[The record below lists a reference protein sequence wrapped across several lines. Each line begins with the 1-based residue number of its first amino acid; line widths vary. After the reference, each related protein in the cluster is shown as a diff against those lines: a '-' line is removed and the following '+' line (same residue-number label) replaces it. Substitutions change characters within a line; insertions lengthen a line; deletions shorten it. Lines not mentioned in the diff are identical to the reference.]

1 MDFRRRRPHG
11 SGMAA
16 EPQISDITVTR
27 LAWVDRLLDEVA
39 TPGGRLRITL
49 GLGSGLARRS
59 GDPPGV
65 IWAIGDRGPNIKVG
79 AAVEDHGLVQ
89 LSDLARFEGAKIM
102 PRPAIGPML
111 AQLRVEVDKVVCL
124 QVLPLRDATGAA
136 FDGLPGPGGDLA
148 TMEPAFDLSGA
159 ALAPSLSGGDTEG
172 VVALA
177 DGTFRVADE
186 YGPSILVV
194 GADGVVVAR
203 WVPKGEGG
211 ALAGAAYRV
220 EDMLPALS
228 ARRRLNR
235 GFEALALSPDETRL
249 HVILQSPLA
258 AEDEIAA
265 EGQGRARL
273 WTLDARTGA
282 PLAEHFY
289 PFDAPETFRRDAE
302 AGPVGPEDLK
312 VSEAV
317 SLGGDQLLVLER
329 ISRTSKLYRVTLD
342 APVLTK
348 TLVLS
353 TDDWPEIDVDLEGMA
368 LLSDRELLLSTDNDF
383 GVEGRETAFFRV
395 SFAVPLADS
404 GVAKGPAWTAT
415 T

>member
-1 MDFRRRRPHG
+1 
-11 SGMAA
+11 MAVPSA
-16 EPQISDITVTR
+16 PFAAAITVTR
-27 LAWVDRLLDEVA
+27 LAWTDYALDEVE
-39 TPGGRLRITL
+39 TPGGRLHITL
-49 GLGSGLARRS
+49 GLGSGLARRA

-79 AAVEDHGLVQ
+79 PAMQDHGLAH
-89 LSDLARFEGAKIM
+89 LSGLAGLEGAKIM

-111 AQLRVEVDKVVCL
+111 AQLRVEADTVTCL
-124 QVLPLRDATGAA
+124 QVLPLRDATGAT
-136 FDGLPGPGGDLA
+136 FDGLPGPGGDAA

-159 ALAPSLSGGDTEG
+159 SLSSSLAGADTEG

-177 DGTFRVADE
+177 DGTFRVAEE

-194 GADGVVVAR
+194 DAGGVVQAR
-203 WVPKGEGG
+203 WVPKGGAD

-220 EDMLPALS
+220 EDVLPALA

-235 GFEALALSPDETRL
+235 GFEALALSPDEARL
-249 HVILQSPLA
+249 HVILQSPLGG
-258 AEDEIAA
+258 EDEVDP
-265 EGQGRARL
+265 QGRDRARL

-312 VSEAV
+312 ISEAV
-317 SLGGDQLLVLER
+317 SLGGEHLLVLER

-342 APVLTK
+342 ARILIK

-353 TDDWPEIDVDLEGMA
+353 TDDWPWIDADLEGLA

-383 GVEGRETAFFRV
+383 GVEARETAFYRV
-395 SFAVPLADS
+395 TFATPLADS
-404 GVAKGPAWTAT
+404 LWAET

>member
-1 MDFRRRRPHG
+1 
-11 SGMAA
+11 MAA
-16 EPQISDITVTR
+16 AISVTR
-27 LAWVDRLLDEVA
+27 LTWTDHALDEVG
-39 TPGGRLRITL
+39 TPRGRLAITL
-49 GLGSGLARRS
+49 GLGSGLARRA

-65 IWAIGDRGPNIKVG
+65 VWAIGDRGPNIKVG
-79 AAVEDHGLVQ
+79 PAVEDHGLTH
-89 LSDLARFEGAKIM
+89 LSGLAGREGAKIM

-111 AQLRVEVDKVVCL
+111 AQLRVDGDTVICL
-124 QVLPLRDATGAA
+124 KVLPLRDATGAA
-136 FDGLPGPGGDLA
+136 FDGLPGPGGDTA
-148 TMEPAFDLSGA
+148 AMEPAFDLSGA
-159 ALAPSLSGGDTEG
+159 SLGESLRGGDTEG

-186 YGPSILVV
+186 YAPSILVV
-194 GADGVVVAR
+194 AADGVVQAR
-203 WVPKGEGG
+203 WVPEGEGA

-220 EDMLPALS
+220 EAVLPALS

-258 AEDEIAA
+258 PEDEVAA
-265 EGQGRARL
+265 EGRGRARL

-302 AGPVGPEDLK
+302 AGPVGPDDLK
-312 VSEAV
+312 ISEAV

-353 TDDWPEIDVDLEGMA
+353 TDDWPQIDPDLEGMA
-368 LLSDRELLLSTDNDF
+368 LLSDRHLLLSTDNDF
-383 GVEGRETAFFRV
+383 GVEGRETAFYRV
-395 SFAVPLADS
+395 TFATPLVDS
-404 GVAKGPAWTAT
+404 GPVAGPSYIQA
-415 T
+415 

>member
-1 MDFRRRRPHG
+1 
-11 SGMAA
+11 MAD
-16 EPQISDITVTR
+16 EPADITITR
-27 LAWVDRLLDEVA
+27 LTWIDQVLDAVE
-39 TPGGRLRITL
+39 TPRGRLRITL
-49 GLGSGLARRS
+49 GLGSGLARRA

-65 IWAIGDRGPNIKVG
+65 VWAIGDRGPNLKIG
-79 AAVEDHGLVQ
+79 PAVDDHGLAH
-89 LSDLARFEGAKIM
+89 LSGLAGREGAKIM
-102 PRPAIGPML
+102 PSPAIGPML
-111 AQLRVEVDKVVCL
+111 VQLRVEGDTVACL

-136 FDGLPGPGGDLA
+136 FDGLPGPGGDMA
-148 TMEPAFDLSGA
+148 AMEPAFDLSGA
-159 ALAPSLSGGDTEG
+159 PLGHSLAGGDTEG

-194 GADGVVVAR
+194 AADGVVQAR
-203 WVPKGEGG
+203 WVPEGEGAG
-211 ALAGAAYRV
+211 LAGAAYRV
-220 EDMLPALS
+220 EAVLPPLS

-235 GFEALALSPDETRL
+235 GFEAVALSPDETRL

-258 AEDEIAA
+258 PKDETDD
-265 EGQGRARL
+265 EGWGRARL

-289 PFDAPETFRRDAE
+289 PFDAPETFRRDALAE
-302 AGPVGPEDLK
+302 PVGPDDLK
-312 VSEAV
+312 ISEAV

-353 TDDWPEIDVDLEGMA
+353 TDDWPEIDADLEGMA
-368 LLSDRELLLSTDNDF
+368 LLSDRDLLLSTDNDF
-383 GVEGRETAFFRV
+383 GVEGRETAFYRV
-395 SFAVPLADS
+395 TFAAPLA
-404 GVAKGPAWTAT
+404 GGEPV
-415 T
+415 

>member
-1 MDFRRRRPHG
+1 
-11 SGMAA
+11 MAA
-16 EPQISDITVTR
+16 EPADITVIR
-27 LAWVDRLLDEVA
+27 LAWADRLLDQVE
-39 TPGGRLRITL
+39 TPRGRLRITL
-49 GLGSGLARRS
+49 GLGSGLARRA

-65 IWAIGDRGPNIKVG
+65 VWAIGDRGPNIKVG
-79 AAVEDHGLVQ
+79 AAVEDHGLAS
-89 LSDLARFEGAKIM
+89 LSGLAELEGAKIM
-102 PRPAIGPML
+102 PRPTIGPTL
-111 AQLRVEVDKVVCL
+111 AQLRVEADKIVCL

-148 TMEPAFDLSGA
+148 AMEPAFDLSGA
-159 ALAPSLSGGDTEG
+159 PLTPSLSGGDTEG
-172 VVALA
+172 IVALA

-194 GADGVVVAR
+194 GANGVVVAR
-203 WVPKGEGG
+203 WVPKGEGA
-211 ALAGAAYRV
+211 ALFGAAYRV
-220 EDMLPALS
+220 EDVLPALS

-235 GFEALALSPDETRL
+235 GFEAIALSPDETRL

-258 AEDEIAA
+258 AKDEVTA
-265 EGQGRARL
+265 EGRGRARL

-302 AGPVGPEDLK
+302 TGPVGPEDLK
-312 VSEAV
+312 ISEAV

-353 TDDWPEIDVDLEGMA
+353 TDDWPQIDADLEGLV
-368 LLSDRELLLSTDNDF
+368 LLSDRDLLLSTDNDF

-395 SFAVPLADS
+395 SFPALLAD
-404 GVAKGPAWTAT
+404 GEQVAGGGGAPW
-415 T
+415 

>member
-1 MDFRRRRPHG
+1 
-11 SGMAA
+11 MAA
-16 EPQISDITVTR
+16 EPADITVTR
-27 LAWVDRLLDEVA
+27 LAWADRLLDTVE
-39 TPGGRLRITL
+39 TPKGRLSITL
-49 GLGSGLARRS
+49 GLGSGLARRA

-65 IWAIGDRGPNIKVG
+65 VWAIGDRGPNIKVS
-79 AAVEDHGLVQ
+79 AAVEDHGLAR
-89 LSDLARFEGAKIM
+89 LSGLAGLDGAKIM
-102 PRPAIGPML
+102 PRPAIGPTL
-111 AQLRVEVDKVVCL
+111 AQLRVEADKVVCL
-124 QVLPLRDATGAA
+124 QVLPLRDTTGAA

-148 TMEPAFDLSGA
+148 AMEPAFDLSGA
-159 ALAPSLSGGDTEG
+159 MLAPSLSGADTEG
-172 VVALA
+172 IAALA

-203 WVPKGEGG
+203 WVPKGEGA
-211 ALAGAAYRV
+211 ALAGASYRV
-220 EDMLPALS
+220 DDVLPALS

-235 GFEALALSPDETRL
+235 GFEAIALSPDETRL

-258 AEDEIAA
+258 PEDEVAA
-265 EGQGRARL
+265 EGRDRARL

-289 PFDAPETFRRDAE
+289 PFDAPETFRRDAA

-312 VSEAV
+312 ISEAV

-353 TDDWPEIDVDLEGMA
+353 TDDWPQIDADLEGLA
-368 LLSDRELLLSTDNDF
+368 LLSDRDLLLSTDNDF

-395 SFAVPLADS
+395 SFTTPLAD
-404 GVAKGPAWTAT
+404 GGPMAGGTGPPW
-415 T
+415 

>member
-1 MDFRRRRPHG
+1 
-11 SGMAA
+11 MAA
-16 EPQISDITVTR
+16 VSAATAPAITVTR
-27 LAWVDRLLDEVA
+27 LAWTDYALDEVE
-39 TPGGRLRITL
+39 TPNGRLRITL
-49 GLGSGLARRS
+49 GLGSGLACRA

-65 IWAIGDRGPNIKVG
+65 VWAIGDRGPNIKIG
-79 AAVEDHGLVQ
+79 AAAEDHGLAH
-89 LSDLARFEGAKIM
+89 LSGLARLDGAKIM

-111 AQLRVEVDKVVCL
+111 AQLRVDGDAVTCL
-124 QVLPLRDATGAA
+124 QVLPLRDPAGAA
-136 FDGLPGPGGDLA
+136 FDGLPPPGGDA
-148 TMEPAFDLSGA
+148 AAMEPAFDLSGA
-159 ALAPSLSGGDTEG
+159 PLGHSLKGADTEG
-172 VVALA
+172 LAALA

-194 GADGVVVAR
+194 AADGAVLAR
-203 WVPKGEGG
+203 WVPEGEGG

-220 EDMLPALS
+220 EDVLPALA

-235 GFEALALSPDETRL
+235 GFEALALSPDEARL

-258 AEDEIAA
+258 GEDEIAP
-265 EGQGRARL
+265 EGCGHARI

-312 VSEAV
+312 ISEAV
-317 SLGGDQLLVLER
+317 SLGEDQLLVLER

-342 APVLTK
+342 ARVLVK

-353 TDDWPEIDVDLEGMA
+353 TDDWPQIDADLEGVV
-368 LLSDRELLLSTDNDF
+368 LLSNRELLLSTDNDF
-383 GVEGRETAFFRV
+383 GVDGRETAFFRV
-395 SFAVPLADS
+395 TFAAPLAGGLEGERD
-404 GVAKGPAWTAT
+404 GA
-415 T
+415 